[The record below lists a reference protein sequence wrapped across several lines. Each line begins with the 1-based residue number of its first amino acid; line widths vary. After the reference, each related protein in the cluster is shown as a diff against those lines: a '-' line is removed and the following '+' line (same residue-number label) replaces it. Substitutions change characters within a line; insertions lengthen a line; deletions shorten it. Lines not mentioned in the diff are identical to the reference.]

1 MEVLY
6 QALEWIMNGCYA
18 ICHNYGIAIILFT
31 LISKIIL
38 LPVSI
43 WVQKNSIKMVKMQPE
58 INFLMAKHFG
68 DKDTIAEEQAKIY
81 KREKYHP
88 MASMIPLVIQL
99 LLLMGVIEVIKRGMA
114 TDGISMMFL
123 GIDLSLVPS
132 QDGISLVWSP
142 IIAGLSAWIMCVA
155 QNASN
160 VLQAEQS
167 KLNKYGMM
175 AFSVGLSLYLGWFVS
190 IGVALYWV
198 ASNLFAVLQLYL
210 LNWAINPK
218 NYVDYEALE
227 KSKKELEKLG
237 QIGAKRE
244 NSMIRNRN
252 VKDRTTRNFSLL

>member
-99 LLLMGVIEVIKRGMA
+99 LLLMGVIEVIKRGMT
-114 TDGISMMFL
+114 TDGVSMMFL

-132 QDGISLVWSP
+132 
-142 IIAGLSAWIMCVA
+142 
-155 QNASN
+155 
-160 VLQAEQS
+160 
-167 KLNKYGMM
+167 
-175 AFSVGLSLYLGWFVS
+175 LSLIHIS
-190 IGVALYWV
+190 E
-198 ASNLFAVLQLYL
+198 
-210 LNWAINPK
+210 P
-218 NYVDYEALE
+218 
-227 KSKKELEKLG
+227 
-237 QIGAKRE
+237 
-244 NSMIRNRN
+244 
-252 VKDRTTRNFSLL
+252 TRH

>member
-1 MEVLY
+1 
-6 QALEWIMNGCYA
+6 
-18 ICHNYGIAIILFT
+18 
-31 LISKIIL
+31 
-38 LPVSI
+38 
-43 WVQKNSIKMVKMQPE
+43 
-58 INFLMAKHFG
+58 MAKHFG

-99 LLLMGVIEVIKRGMA
+99 LLLMGVIEVIKRGMT
-114 TDGISMMFL
+114 TDGVSMMFL

-132 QDGISLVWSP
+132 QDGISLIWSP

-198 ASNLFAVLQLYL
+198 ASNLFAVVQLYL

-237 QIGAKRE
+237 QIGAKKRK
-244 NSMIRNRN
+244 IQ
-252 VKDRTTRNFSLL
+252 